1 MMNDEVEEFA
11 RRIQDKGFRLDVDAD
26 TLPELRRPADTDA
39 LFHLPLLAL
48 AILVISKSEVLT
60 SDRTGLRVAHL
71 LIEYFQSLR
80 DIRTLEWSIT
90 LRRRCA
96 EALTFLEA
104 ATLVQVQGHDLRA
117 VDLTARG
124 RELLTRGL
132 RDETDLGQLLRGLM
146 RAQARASLRRG
157 SA

>member
-1 MMNDEVEEFA
+1 MTDELDKFA

-26 TLPELRRPADTDA
+26 TLPEPRRPARTDA

-48 AILVISKSEVLT
+48 AILVISKTEVLT
-60 SDRTGLRVAHL
+60 SSRVGGRVAHL

-96 EALTFLEA
+96 EALAFLEK
-104 ATLVQVQGHDLRA
+104 ATLVQVQGSELRA
-117 VDLTARG
+117 VDLTPRG

-132 RDETDLGQLLRGLM
+132 QDETDVGQLLRGLI

-157 SA
+157 PA